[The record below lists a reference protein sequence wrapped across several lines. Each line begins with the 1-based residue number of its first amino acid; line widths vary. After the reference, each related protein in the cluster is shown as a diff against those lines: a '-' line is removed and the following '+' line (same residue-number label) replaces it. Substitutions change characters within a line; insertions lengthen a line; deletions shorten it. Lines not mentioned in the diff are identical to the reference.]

1 VSPGIDGQCQQAF
14 PSKLDSS
21 SFLAISCRA
30 GCSRRGRRPDR
41 FRLRVRRSG
50 KGRPNARHGPLK
62 RPENPNTITVEIV
75 TGVTCAPVLP
85 FWAGVLVTVGEEQV
99 PSVWRHE
106 RGAMSRA
113 VKGMGV
119 ALLTWS

>member
-1 VSPGIDGQCQQAF
+1 VSPGIHGQCQQAF
-14 PSKLDSS
+14 PFKLHSS
-21 SFLAISCRA
+21 SFFAISCRA

-62 RPENPNTITVEIV
+62 RPENPNTITLEIV
-75 TGVTCAPVLP
+75 TGLP
-85 FWAGVLVTVGEEQV
+85 ALWAGVLVTVGEEQV